1 LVIFA
6 LLGTQTASAGEN
18 GCEKNYAVIVGEAY
32 PQAQRISDSE
42 FTAEGAALFL
52 AKDGAEKG
60 PYSLVCRVWPANPQ
74 LLLVAVPFIREMSDM
89 ATTGELDVLV
99 LDARTFKVQRRL
111 RLQEAIDDDAFK
123 IRTIAFDTAR
133 YQVAPGQMA
142 FGIRIAKKG
151 SSRVNPLDE
160 VSLSLFVMDNEHLRP
175 VLEGIVTDRYAGEWD
190 GNCAGTVVTTK
201 RVLAMGDKGARTY
214 ADIWATERTSV
225 TTTMV
230 DGKGECVEHISHNTP
245 HRTPLIF
252 DGERY
257 KVPQAM
263 KPL

>member
-1 LVIFA
+1 
-6 LLGTQTASAGEN
+6 
-18 GCEKNYAVIVGEAY
+18 
-32 PQAQRISDSE
+32 
-42 FTAEGAALFL
+42 
-52 AKDGAEKG
+52 
-60 PYSLVCRVWPANPQ
+60 
-74 LLLVAVPFIREMSDM
+74 M
-89 ATTGELDVLV
+89 ATTGDLDVIV
-99 LDARTFKVQRRL
+99 LDAGTFKVQRRL

-123 IRTIAFDTAR
+123 IRAIAFDTAR

-160 VSLSLFVMDNEHLRP
+160 VSLSLFVIDDEHLRP

-190 GNCAGTVVTTK
+190 SNCAGTVTTTN
-201 RVLAMGDKGARTY
+201 RVLSMGDKGAHTY

-230 DGKGECVEHISHNTP
+230 DGEGECVEHISHGDP
-245 HRTPLIF
+245 HRIQLIF